1 MARRRCSKHGAA
13 RSAGA
18 PAGRSGSPGGATA
31 ACSSCAARAARVRPA
46 RARAAA
52 ARARRAPHPAPRKPD
67 STATGSLPVLRP
79 ASHAGRF
86 DSKALSECVQRRK
99 GGCGRGARRP
109 PPAAPLRPRT
119 RLRGRGPGAARRGA
133 RPRRQRRPGRVR
145 RRAPPAGRPTP
156 RRAAGPPRERPRPP
170 GGGGGIR
177 AQRPPAGMPAHA
189 AATVRMRAGERA
201 GPKARARAGS
211 APCPSP
217 GRSRGTAARPPA
229 RRRRSPAPARQRPI
243 AVEHGA
249 RARVAAHSQRRCVG
263 GLRSRKVA
271 CRAQSNEWLQCK
283 SGQAV
288 PRTLASDARGAPS
301 KKAAF
306 PSAFLSRTGHATIAL
321 SYDAHALDACSAGHK
336 EELRKHRRH
345 CMFPKGRPPQQR
357 AVSREQLV
365 KRMREVWMDGQSNK
379 PKRWLEQPA
388 QTRHST
394 GPGGLG
400 PPAEGIDRPPSCW
413 PITPHHPRAGQPPA
427 LLALR
432 VGARAAS
439 QEYRGIRSTRPQAPG
454 SSHARRQVEAAALPY
469 RRVQRAGERPVWR
482 TARASGPAVPLGR
495 SGRARRPRATLS
507 AHRVRRACVRRRQS
521 RHHAAAVRPHGLRRQ
536 CWQGGRRGR
545 PHGAVRPLRH
555 GALPVRGCRA
565 CGWPWDAMMAARV
578 ATSR

>member
-1 MARRRCSKHGAA
+1 VAAGRAGRLPRRR
-13 RSAGA
+13 
-18 PAGRSGSPGGATA
+18 SGL
-31 ACSSCAARAARVRPA
+31 ACGCVGV
-46 RARAAA
+46 
-52 ARARRAPHPAPRKPD
+52 ARARRAGAPGRGGRGGQAGYGGERLLQAGRRPDAPQARLESVRGLPGAAEAYERSGLPQVCLRTPPRLLGCAPASELAPR
-67 STATGSLPVLRP
+67 R
-79 ASHAGRF
+79 GR
-86 DSKALSECVQRRK
+86 
-99 GGCGRGARRP
+99 GRGARLV
-109 PPAAPLRPRT
+109 PA
-119 RLRGRGPGAARRGA
+119 
-133 RPRRQRRPGRVR
+133 RV
-145 RRAPPAGRPTP
+145 
-156 RRAAGPPRERPRPP
+156 
-170 GGGGGIR
+170 
-177 AQRPPAGMPAHA
+177 AHA
-189 AATVRMRAGERA
+189 GQPRVLQRGGAGA
-201 GPKARARAGS
+201 QLQPGS
-211 APCPSP
+211 
-217 GRSRGTAARPPA
+217 G
-229 RRRRSPAPARQRPI
+229 PI